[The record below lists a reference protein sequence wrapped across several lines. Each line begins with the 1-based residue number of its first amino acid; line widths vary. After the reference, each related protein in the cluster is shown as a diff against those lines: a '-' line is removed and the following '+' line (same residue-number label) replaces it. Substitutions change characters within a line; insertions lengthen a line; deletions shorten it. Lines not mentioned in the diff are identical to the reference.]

1 MTFPRRRLE
10 PLTQRV
16 RARIGATARIRR
28 RRVLGGLI
36 HEYERTAWRSPPN
49 PENYSSEAMGA
60 VLAPYRRKIAE
71 DQREHLPG
79 KDKADVVVMRD
90 SEDMMQA
97 LSNW

>member
-1 MTFPRRRLE
+1 
-10 PLTQRV
+10 
-16 RARIGATARIRR
+16 
-28 RRVLGGLI
+28 
-36 HEYERTAWRSPPN
+36 
-49 PENYSSEAMGA
+49 MGA